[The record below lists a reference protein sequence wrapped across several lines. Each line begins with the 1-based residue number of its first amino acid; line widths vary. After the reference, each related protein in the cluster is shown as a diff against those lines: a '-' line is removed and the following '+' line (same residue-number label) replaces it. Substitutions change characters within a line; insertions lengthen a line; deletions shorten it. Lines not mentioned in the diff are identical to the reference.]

1 MTARRVAFV
10 CGWLC
15 LSSAAY
21 ATNDDLY
28 VTWAGAEPDKGASMW
43 LIKRY
48 VSPNAEIR
56 LIPVD
61 TSPASGTAFDIPQA
75 RYRRTHRESTFES
88 LLRDYPINDPF
99 VEKIGQLMHDIE
111 INLWRPKRFP
121 ESITIEAATKAI
133 AEGYADHQ
141 IPVTCFVPLFDHIYT
156 WLKSGHTEADL
167 IIPAECKDE

>member
-88 LLRDYPINDPF
+88 LLRDYPINDPI
-99 VEKIGQLMHDIE
+99 VEK
-111 INLWRPKRFP
+111 
-121 ESITIEAATKAI
+121 
-133 AEGYADHQ
+133 
-141 IPVTCFVPLFDHIYT
+141 CFVPLFDHIYT
-156 WLKSGHTEADL
+156 WLKSGHTGADL
-167 IIPAECKDE
+167 IIPAACKDK